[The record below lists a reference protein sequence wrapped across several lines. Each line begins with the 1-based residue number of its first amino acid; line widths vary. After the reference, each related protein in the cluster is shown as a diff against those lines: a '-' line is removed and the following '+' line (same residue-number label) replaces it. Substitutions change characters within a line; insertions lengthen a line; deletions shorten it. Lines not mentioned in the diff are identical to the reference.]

1 DAGGALKITG
11 GSLTLTG
18 ANTYTG
24 GTQLN
29 AGTLTA
35 GNNSALGTG
44 TLAMAA
50 GTTLGFANTGNY
62 AIANAIT
69 VSGDATFLASAG
81 TAQTLSGIISDAT
94 GGA

>member
-1 DAGGALKITG
+1 
-11 GSLTLTG
+11 
-18 ANTYTG
+18 
-24 GTQLN
+24 
-29 AGTLTA
+29 
-35 GNNSALGTG
+35 
-44 TLAMAA
+44 

-94 GGA
+94 GGAPAGAVVVNGGGTLVLSGANTYSGGTTLSQGTLVVRGASVFTNVNIP